1 MKTELVVNIAPFETT
16 LALLEDG
23 VLVELYTHSS
33 ATKEVVGN
41 VYKGV
46 VKDNVPGMGACFVNI
61 GLDRTALFHYR
72 DAIPDTIRNKK
83 LKSKK
88 FRKQVRHN
96 KKKMGYVLGSGQEV
110 LVQVE
115 KPPVGKKGARLTGEI
130 SIPGKYMVLIPYNNY
145 VAISR
150 RITNKKEKK
159 RLKSLVSKAKSK
171 NIGIIVRTNAEG
183 HSSKDLKREY
193 KNLLTIWQN
202 IKSQY
207 KKAPA
212 ETCLFDDNDLPSIII
227 RDLIH
232 KNIDKV
238 IIDSQEY
245 RKKLIKRLKK
255 TAPEKI
261 GKISLYKEE
270 SNILGAFGIE
280 SEIQKIFKNRIY
292 LDSGGFIVIQET
304 EALVSI
310 DVNTGSFVGGKNLEK
325 TVTTTN
331 IEAAKEIARQ
341 IRLQDLTGMLFLDLI
356 DMKKNRNRRKV
367 VNTFKREMKKDFSP
381 HKIFSKSPLNLI
393 EMTRKRSKTDVLS
406 SYFETCPSCHSV
418 GRVVSRNTTLNNIF
432 KWLDRAEKY
441 HPADS
446 LEITIHPWV
455 FKFAQK
461 HEDKLKRDYHFT
473 WNFKTDVELDFKEFK
488 VYSIKSKKEITNLYK
503 T

>member
-1 MKTELVVNIAPFETT
+1 MKTELIVNIAPFENT
-16 LALLEDG
+16 LALLENG
-23 VLVELYTHSS
+23 ILVELYTHSS
-33 ATKEVVGN
+33 STKEVVGN
-41 VYKGV
+41 IYKGV

-96 KKKMGYVLGSGQEV
+96 NKKMGTVLESGQEV

-130 SIPGKYMVLIPYNNY
+130 SIPGKYMVLIPYNDY

-150 RITNKKEKK
+150 RITNNKEKK
-159 RLKSLVSKAKSK
+159 RLKKIVLDAKYK
-171 NIGIIVRTNAEG
+171 NMGVIVRTNAEG
-183 HSSKDLKREY
+183 HSEKDLKREY
-193 KNLLTIWQN
+193 KNLSKIWRDIRN
-202 IKSQY
+202 QY
-207 KKAPA
+207 KKAPP

-238 IIDSQEY
+238 IIDSKSYKE
-245 RKKLIKRLKK
+245 KLIKRLKR
-255 TAPEKI
+255 TSPDKI
-261 GKISLYKEE
+261 NKIKLYNEE
-270 SNILGAFGIE
+270 SDILDSFGIE
-280 SEIQKIFKNRIY
+280 KEIQKIFKNRLY
-292 LDSGGFIVIQET
+292 LNSGGFIVIQET

-331 IEAAKEIARQ
+331 IDAAKEIARQ
-341 IRLQDLTGMLFLDLI
+341 IRLQDLTGMLFIDFI
-356 DMKKNRNRRKV
+356 DMKRNQNRNKV
-367 VNTFKREMKKDFSP
+367 IQTFKEEMKKDFSP
-381 HKIFSKSPLNLI
+381 HKIFSKSPLNLV

-406 SYFETCPSCHSV
+406 SYFETCPCCHSV
-418 GRVVSRNTTLNNIF
+418 GRVLSRNTTLNKIF

-441 HPADS
+441 HPVDS
-446 LEITIHPWV
+446 LEITVHPWV
-455 FKFAQK
+455 YKFAQQN
-461 HEDKLKRDYHFT
+461 EDKLKRDYHFT
-473 WNFKTDVELDFKEFK
+473 WNLKSDIDLDFKEFQ
-488 VYSIKSKKEITNLYK
+488 VYSIKSKKDITDLYK